1 MYLTL
6 FFSLLQK
13 CHLTNSVAL
22 SDQTQPFIPSALP
35 HQRNASFPL
44 KALVEPSGTF
54 TTCRGSPWPAQLG
67 QHLGLA
73 FRPPL
78 PRAQGS
84 GKPPFYISAR
94 ARGRPF
100 LGEPAWPIT
109 SHPGKCHPGLQ
120 DPSQPSLPGQGFHI
134 PRAGRQLLLLWAT
147 SSALCLSWSPHLAC
161 LRLPYSDSN
170 PSHALTLGNNCS
182 LTSPKTFVNRHPT
195 FSQMPQPVRSQVLP
209 VLLLK
214 SLSCFT
220 FLVLSSLLTP
230 TSYLLPG
237 THQVL
242 ISPAPTEPS
251 HWSTPAAL
259 KFRVCRPWTEPTRS
273 HSSDASVSYATFR
286 SPPAPL
292 SDSPTGQRTLVHL
305 PLLLIS
311 VWVIPCSPPL
321 CNPARPLR
329 CSSCNPLSPH
339 KTLMYFNTLDLA
351 FGFCKLPIDSTAP
364 WSA

>member
-94 ARGRPF
+94 ARADPSWENQPGPSHH
-100 LGEPAWPIT
+100 IT
-109 SHPGKCHPGLQ
+109 SWEMSPRPSGPLSAITPVAGL
-120 DPSQPSLPGQGFHI
+120 PHS
-134 PRAGRQLLLLWAT
+134 GRQLLLLWAT

-214 SLSCFT
+214 SLSCFP

-242 ISPAPTEPS
+242 I
-251 HWSTPAAL
+251 
-259 KFRVCRPWTEPTRS
+259 
-273 HSSDASVSYATFR
+273 
-286 SPPAPL
+286 
-292 SDSPTGQRTLVHL
+292 
-305 PLLLIS
+305 
-311 VWVIPCSPPL
+311 
-321 CNPARPLR
+321 
-329 CSSCNPLSPH
+329 
-339 KTLMYFNTLDLA
+339 
-351 FGFCKLPIDSTAP
+351 
-364 WSA
+364 

>member
-109 SHPGKCHPGLQ
+109 SHHILGNVTPAFGTPLSHHSCGRASTFWTSASPPLGHLFRPV
-120 DPSQPSLPGQGFHI
+120 SLVEP
-134 PRAGRQLLLLWAT
+134 
-147 SSALCLSWSPHLAC
+147 SPHL
-161 LRLPYSDSN
+161 
-170 PSHALTLGNNCS
+170 
-182 LTSPKTFVNRHPT
+182 PT
-195 FSQMPQPVRSQVLP
+195 
-209 VLLLK
+209 
-214 SLSCFT
+214 
-220 FLVLSSLLTP
+220 SSL
-230 TSYLLPG
+230 
-237 THQVL
+237 Q
-242 ISPAPTEPS
+242 
-251 HWSTPAAL
+251 
-259 KFRVCRPWTEPTRS
+259 
-273 HSSDASVSYATFR
+273 
-286 SPPAPL
+286 
-292 SDSPTGQRTLVHL
+292 
-305 PLLLIS
+305 
-311 VWVIPCSPPL
+311 
-321 CNPARPLR
+321 
-329 CSSCNPLSPH
+329 
-339 KTLMYFNTLDLA
+339 
-351 FGFCKLPIDSTAP
+351 
-364 WSA
+364 